1 VAGRPVNDDTYAIC
15 WLDGYHQQL
24 DDVEAAA
31 DSIDDRIARVQL
43 GRIISAL
50 RRGVGTRVAVG
61 KMDEALCTR
70 GWVNGS
76 NQALI
81 DVAAEQDR
89 VLDAA
94 ARVQLQRLIEKR
106 RYQTGTGI
114 VG

>member
-1 VAGRPVNDDTYAIC
+1 VSEDLYARG
-15 WLDGYHQQL
+15 WVDGYNQAL
-24 DDVEAAA
+24 IDLAAEQ
-31 DSIDDRIARVQL
+31 DRIHDAAARVQL

-50 RRGVGTRVAVG
+50 RRGVGARVAVG

-94 ARVQLQRLIEKR
+94 ARVQLQRLIEKL